1 MVKAYSGIERRQFVR
16 LDYAAPLAC
25 KVCKRETVSRLLE
38 GYTANISQSGVL
50 CKIKEKVRKNDLLWL
65 SFNRATLSICEDLE
79 KKVFIYQNGIIG
91 KVVRI
96 GPKDKNGHKV
106 GLQFITREEKNL
118 TNIYSKIH
126 FLKDSSDLKKRALK
140 KSKNIQ
146 SSLITAIKK

>member
-1 MVKAYSGIERRQFVR
+1 MEKAYSGIEHRQFVR
-16 LDYAAPLAC
+16 LDYTAPLAC
-25 KVCKRETVSRLLE
+25 KVCKRETVSKLLE

-96 GPKDKNGHKV
+96 GSKDKNGHKV

-126 FLKDSSDLKKRALK
+126 FFKDPSDLKKDEE
-140 KSKNIQ
+140 KNE
-146 SSLITAIKK
+146 TAEDTEIR

>member
-1 MVKAYSGIERRQFVR
+1 MEKAYSGIERRQFVR
-16 LDYAAPLAC
+16 LDYTVPLAC
-25 KVCKRETVSRLLE
+25 KVCKRETVSKLLE

-96 GPKDKNGHKV
+96 GSKDKNGYKV

-126 FLKDSSDLKKRALK
+126 FFKDPSDLKKDEE
-140 KSKNIQ
+140 KNE
-146 SSLITAIKK
+146 TAESTEIE